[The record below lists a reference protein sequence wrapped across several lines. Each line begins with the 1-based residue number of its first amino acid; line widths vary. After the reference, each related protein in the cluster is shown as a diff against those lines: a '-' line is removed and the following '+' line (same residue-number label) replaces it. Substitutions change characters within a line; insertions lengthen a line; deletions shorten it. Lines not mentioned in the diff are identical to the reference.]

1 MFASVLSA
9 SFYVCWRA
17 ERAAIAVDN
26 EEQMKNHL
34 ASVIAAA
41 VGLVLSAGAPAQTMS
56 HADYKTRY
64 EAIAAQSKAGQAACR
79 SFAGNIR
86 DICLAKAKGSEAV
99 AQAELK
105 AAYEPGGKSRYDV
118 SITRAQADYRIAR
131 EKCDDKSGNAKDV
144 CIEEAWTA
152 QVSADAD
159 ARSQL
164 RASSTSAPLQPD
176 PKAVEV
182 RDQESE
188 KTRAAAFA
196 ATKARCDTYAGD
208 AKARCLKSARQR

>member
-9 SFYVCWRA
+9 SFYVRWRA
-17 ERAAIAVDN
+17 ECAAIAVDN
-26 EEQMKNHL
+26 EEQMKKHL
-34 ASVIAAA
+34 VSAIAA
-41 VGLVLSAGAPAQTMS
+41 VSLLFSAGVPAQNMS
-56 HADYKTRY
+56 HADYQTRY
-64 EAIAAQSKAGQAACR
+64 EKIGAQSKVAQVACR

-86 DICLAKAKGSEAV
+86 DICLAEAKGSEAV

-182 RDQESE
+182 RDRESE
-188 KTRAAAFA
+188 KSRAAAFA
-196 ATKARCDTYAGD
+196 ATKARCDTYAAD
-208 AKARCLKSARQR
+208 AKARCLKSAGQR